1 MPDVY
6 PLQVEV
12 NEDNILKIT
21 STFKGAYKD
30 IVDEIVGATN
40 FGVANRKAILK
51 QIEAILAEL
60 GTDVE
65 SFIETELPKY
75 YKTGAD
81 DAVVQLRN
89 TGVDVSVSEGF
100 NRIHKEA
107 IVALVDDTAEAFGES
122 MTGVARSARLLLGR
136 AVREAITQRMATS
149 IISGDALRDIK
160 LMIKGLLEEQ
170 GLDALIDR
178 GGHKWTLD
186 RYAEM
191 LFRTKAVEARN
202 RGLANR
208 MVENGYDLVQV
219 SNHNTDHEAC
229 RVWEG
234 KILSIS
240 GESDGYPTVAEA
252 EVAGLFHPQCKHA
265 INVLIPS
272 LAAKTRAYDPNTKTL
287 MGPGETIVFDEKTK
301 KYKTV
306 KLPRA

>member
-21 STFKGAYKD
+21 NTFKSAYKD
-30 IVDEIVGATN
+30 IVDEIIGASN

-51 QIEAILAEL
+51 QIKQILEEL
-60 GTDVE
+60 GVDVE
-65 SFIETELPKY
+65 EFLSTELPNY
-75 YKTGAD
+75 YKQGAEDAIKQLKNVGAD
-81 DAVVQLRN
+81 I
-89 TGVDVSVSEGF
+89 SVAEGF
-100 NRIHKEA
+100 NQIHKQA
-107 IVALVDDTAEAFGES
+107 IIALVDETSEAFGES
-122 MTGVARSARLLLGR
+122 LTGVNRSAQLLLGK
-136 AVREAITQRMATS
+136 AVREAITQRIATS

-160 LMIKGLLEEQ
+160 LMIKGLLQQQ
-170 GLDALIDR
+170 GLDALIDK

-202 RGLANR
+202 RGLVNR

-219 SNHNTDHEAC
+219 SDHNTDHEAC

-234 KILSIS
+234 RILSIS
-240 GESDGYPTVAEA
+240 GDTPGYPTVAEA
-252 EVAGLFHPQCKHA
+252 EVAGLFHPNCKHA

-272 LAAKTRAYDPNTKTL
+272 LARKTRAYDPDTGSL
-287 MGPGETIVFDEKTK
+287 GAPGESLNRNSNNPT
-301 KYKTV
+301 
-306 KLPRA
+306 P